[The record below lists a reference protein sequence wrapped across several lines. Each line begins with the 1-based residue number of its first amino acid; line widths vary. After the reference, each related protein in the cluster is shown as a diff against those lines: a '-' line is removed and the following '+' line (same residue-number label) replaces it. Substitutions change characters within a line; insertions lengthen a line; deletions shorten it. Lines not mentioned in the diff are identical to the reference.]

1 MMLRAITFC
10 ATAALILL
18 LLGCGGGSDDSPIPK
33 EEFTEQLQAVCKE
46 GREKRQQLLKALSK
60 EYYEERAARPTDSY
74 QAKNLRKLM
83 AIIGSTTAE
92 IAAIGPLEGK
102 EKQVEE
108 WIRLREEATAKVEA
122 SPLGT
127 RDNLQAIFEA
137 TAARSKALGLGTC
150 DL

>member
-1 MMLRAITFC
+1 VRAAIAVFAILGITSF
-10 ATAALILL
+10 LF
-18 LLGCGGGSDDSPIPK
+18 GCGGGSSDNSPVTK
-33 EEFTEQLQAVCKE
+33 QEFTEQLQAVCKE
-46 GREKRQQLLKALSK
+46 GREKRQELLKALSK

-83 AIIGSTTAE
+83 AILGSTTAK
-92 IAAIGPLEGK
+92 IAAIGLPKGE

-108 WIRLREEATAKVEA
+108 WIRMREEATAKVEA

-127 RDNLQAIFEA
+127 RDNLQAIFEG
-137 TAARSKALGLGTC
+137 TAARSRALGLGSC